1 MQAPTTE
8 ALDHDVALPD
18 QSIHATLV
26 SNKHNYDYVF
36 ISKIENRENWN
47 DTLELITRSAELYN
61 RYVRA

>member
-1 MQAPTTE
+1 MQSPTTE

-36 ISKIENRENWN
+36 ISKIEHREN
-47 DTLELITRSAELYN
+47 
-61 RYVRA
+61 